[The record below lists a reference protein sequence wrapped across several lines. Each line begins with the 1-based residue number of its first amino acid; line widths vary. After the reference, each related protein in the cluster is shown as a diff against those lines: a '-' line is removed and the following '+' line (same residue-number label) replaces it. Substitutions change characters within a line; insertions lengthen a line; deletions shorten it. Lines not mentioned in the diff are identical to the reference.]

1 MTHRILTKLFT
12 KKQLVPIITGI
23 ALVAFV
29 ACGGSDTGSSSVVST
44 STAVPAAVA
53 RDSSS
58 SDNSRVAPE
67 LRDTE
72 STSASTKAGT
82 DFESRAGGTF
92 RRLWADPPTLDPHQ
106 VTDTTSAG
114 LVVELFSGLV
124 KLSNELK
131 IVPDLAESWVISGD
145 GTIYTF
151 TLREDLKFS
160 DGSPITAAD
169 FKWSWERAA
178 NPDTES
184 TVADVY
190 LGDIVGINAIVDGD
204 AVSSNGIKVIDERTL
219 QVTIDGA
226 KPYFI
231 AKLTY
236 PTAFVLKQE
245 NVEAGGDRWTDTPV
259 GTGPFVLDDYRVGE
273 RIVFT
278 RNENFNGRKA
288 YLDKVLFNLAGGIAM
303 AMYETDE
310 IDITGVGLADLE
322 RVQDPDEPLN
332 RDLVN
337 IPPGFSI
344 SYVGFNTEKPPF
356 DDMKFRQALNL
367 AVNKELI
374 AESVYAGLVLPA
386 YGILPP
392 NFPGFTGNIVG
403 LRFDPDDVAG
413 SEARARA
420 VLAES
425 KYADPETRPRIVI
438 TIPGTGGSPSLD
450 VEIVADMWRNVLGVE
465 AEIQQVE
472 WATYLQ
478 DLNRERLQAFGGLGW
493 EADYPD
499 PQDFLDILFH
509 SESPGNH
516 GNFSSD
522 IVDSLVE
529 RARTEPDPQLR
540 TDLYQQA
547 EQEIITQAAWLP
559 LWFDTE
565 GKGLIKPYVKDYKFT
580 PIIVPK
586 LGDVWIDK

>member
-1 MTHRILTKLFT
+1 
-12 KKQLVPIITGI
+12 
-23 ALVAFV
+23 VA
-29 ACGGSDTGSSSVVST
+29 
-44 STAVPAAVA
+44 AAVA
-53 RDSSS
+53 QESSS
-58 SDNSRVAPE
+58 SDSSRVAPA
-67 LRDTE
+67 LRDLE
-72 STSASTKAGT
+72 STSASTNVGD
-82 DFESRAGGTF
+82 DFDSRAGGTF

-124 KLSNELK
+124 RLSRELE
-131 IVPDLAESWVISGD
+131 IVPDLAESWEISEG
-145 GTIYTF
+145 GTVYTF

-160 DGSPITAAD
+160 DGSPITADD

-190 LGDIVGINAIVDGD
+190 LGDIVGINAIVEGD
-204 AVSSNGIKVIDERTL
+204 EVSSSGITVIDERTL
-219 QVTIDGA
+219 RVRIDGA

-245 NVEAGGDRWTDTPV
+245 NVTAGGDRWTDTPV
-259 GTGPFVLDDYRVGE
+259 GTGPFVLDDYKVGE
-273 RIVFT
+273 RIVFS
-278 RNENFNGRKA
+278 RNQNFNGRKA

-310 IDITGVGLADLE
+310 IDITGVGLADLD
-322 RVQDPDEPLN
+322 RVQDPSEPLN

-344 SYVGFNTEKPPF
+344 SYVGFNTEEPPF
-356 DDMKFRQALNL
+356 DDAKFRQALNL
-367 AVNKELI
+367 AVDKELI
-374 AESVYAGLVLPA
+374 AESVYAGLVKPA

-392 NFPGFTGNIVG
+392 DFPGFTGDIDG
-403 LRFDPDDVAG
+403 LSYDPDK
-413 SEARARA
+413 ARRL
-420 VLAES
+420 LAES
-425 KYADPETRPRIVI
+425 AYADADTRPRIVI

-450 VEIVADMWRNVLGVE
+450 VEIVADMWRNELGVE

-522 IVDSLVE
+522 IVDRLVE
-529 RARTEPDPQLR
+529 QARTEADPQLR
-540 TDLYQQA
+540 SDLYQQA

-565 GKGLIKPYVKDYKFT
+565 GKGLIKPYIKDYTFT

>member
-1 MTHRILTKLFT
+1 MIPRILTRLIT
-12 KKQLVPIITGI
+12 KKQLVPFITGI

-29 ACGGSDTGSSSVVST
+29 ACGGSDTGLTSVAST
-44 STAVPAAVA
+44 ATAVPAAVA
-53 RDSSS
+53 QDSSS
-58 SDNSRVAPE
+58 GANSRVAPE

-72 STSASTKAGT
+72 SSSVSRNTGT

-124 KLSNELK
+124 KLSKELE

-151 TLREDLKFS
+151 TLRENLKFS
-160 DGSPITAAD
+160 DGSPLTAAD

-190 LGDIVGINAIVDGD
+190 LGDIVGINAIVEGD
-204 AVSSNGIKVIDERTL
+204 AVSSSAIKVIDERTL

-273 RIVFT
+273 RIVFS

-310 IDITGVGLADLE
+310 IDITGVGLADLD
-322 RVQDPDEPLN
+322 RVQDPNEPLN
-332 RDLVN
+332 KDLVN

-344 SYVGFNTEKPPF
+344 SYIGFNTEKAPF

-374 AESVYAGLVLPA
+374 AESVYAGLVKPA

-392 NFPGFTGNIVG
+392 NFPGFTGDIEG
-403 LRFDPDDVAG
+403 LRFDPDDPEG
-413 SEARARA
+413 SEERARA

-425 KYADPETRPRIVI
+425 KYADPDTRPRIVI

>member
-1 MTHRILTKLFT
+1 M
-12 KKQLVPIITGI
+12 
-23 ALVAFV
+23 
-29 ACGGSDTGSSSVVST
+29 
-44 STAVPAAVA
+44 
-53 RDSSS
+53 
-58 SDNSRVAPE
+58 
-67 LRDTE
+67 
-72 STSASTKAGT
+72 
-82 DFESRAGGTF
+82 
-92 RRLWADPPTLDPHQ
+92 
-106 VTDTTSAG
+106 TDTTSAG

-124 KLSNELK
+124 KLSRELE
-131 IVPDLAESWVISGD
+131 IVPDLAESWEISPD
-145 GTIYTF
+145 GMTYPF
-151 TLREDLKFS
+151 TLREDLMFS

-190 LGDIVGINAIVDGD
+190 LGDIVGVNEIVDGD
-204 AVSSNGIKVIDERTL
+204 KTSSDAIKVIDARTL
-219 QVTIDGA
+219 QVTIDA
-226 KPYFI
+226 PKPYFI

-259 GTGPFVLDDYRVGE
+259 GTGPFILDDYRVGE
-273 RIVFT
+273 RIIFA

-310 IDITGVGLADLE
+310 IDITGVGLADLD
-322 RVQDPDEPLN
+322 RVQDPTEPLN
-332 RDLVN
+332 KDLVN

-344 SYVGFNTEKPPF
+344 SYVGFNTEKAPF
-356 DDMKFRQALNL
+356 DDSKFRQALNL
-367 AVNKELI
+367 AVDKELI
-374 AESVYAGLVLPA
+374 AESVYAGLVKPA

-392 NFPGFTGNIVG
+392 DFPGFTGDIDG
-403 LRFDPDDVAG
+403 LSYDPDK
-413 SEARARA
+413 ARRL
-420 VLAES
+420 LAES
-425 KYADPETRPRIVI
+425 AYSDPETRPRIVI

-450 VEIVADMWRNVLGVE
+450 VEIVADMWRNELGVE

-516 GNFSSD
+516 GNFANP
-522 IVDSLVE
+522 IVDDLVE

-540 TDLYQQA
+540 SDLYQKA
-547 EQEIITQAAWLP
+547 EQEIISDAAWLP

-565 GKGLIKPYVKDYKFT
+565 GKGLIKPRIKDYSYT

-586 LGDVWIDK
+586 LGDVWIEN